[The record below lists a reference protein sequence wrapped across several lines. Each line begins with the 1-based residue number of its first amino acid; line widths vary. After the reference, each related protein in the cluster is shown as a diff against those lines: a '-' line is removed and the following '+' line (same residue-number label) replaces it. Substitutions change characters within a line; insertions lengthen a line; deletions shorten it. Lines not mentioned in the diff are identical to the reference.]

1 MPQPVSGLWRDG
13 RHLFPVRVHWENT
26 DAGGI
31 VYHSE
36 YLKFAERARTEMLR
50 LADLSQQE
58 MLKELGVAFAVAR
71 MTIDYKRP
79 AVLDDALVVETIV
92 EQLGGAVMDLKQ
104 TISRAGTVLTILSVR
119 VACLSLKEGRATRI
133 PKVVREKVTTSV
145 HKDGLVG

>member
-1 MPQPVSGLWRDG
+1 MPEPVSGLWRDG
-13 RHLFPVRVHWENT
+13 MHLFPLRVHWENT

-71 MTIDYKRP
+71 ITIDYKRP
-79 AVLDDALVVETIV
+79 AVLDDALVVKTTV

-104 TISRAGTVLTILSVR
+104 TVTRKGEALAILSVK

-133 PKVVREKVTTSV
+133 PKKVREKMAAAVP
-145 HKDGLVG
+145 